1 MTSSSASPWPLHPGV
16 RSMTGID
23 PRVDQIVEDLLEKSL
38 SKSERIHLLREL
50 VREGDDVPEELLN
63 AALRRLME
71 KLSGDD

>member
-1 MTSSSASPWPLHPGV
+1 
-16 RSMTGID
+16 MTGID

-38 SKSERIHLLREL
+38 TKSERIHLLREL

-71 KLSGDD
+71 RLSGDD